1 MSGIVQQ
8 KSAVATGTSVSAT
21 FDNPVGGNLIIAAL
35 FTSSQQASS
44 VTDTGAGQPYQI
56 ALDQLP
62 QFGYLFEMFFY
73 KIPNGGSYNSLTVTA
88 NLSGSDTAHLH
99 IFEVA
104 GGYDSTEQSGA
115 NYNGTNSLNGT
126 VSTGGATTHAD
137 SFVLAMFS
145 DSFGSGVTWTPG
157 AGFTA
162 GPTTAGG
169 HVVFSEGKEVTSAG
183 VQTATASQN
192 FASAIA
198 SGIATFYASGGPPP
212 PPPPSSGIF
221 LGSVRVVSS
230 APSGAR
236 NSFLGTVKVVGSVP
250 AGSSNPYLGQVV
262 EVVSAP
268 SGDSNPSLG
277 EVVVV
282 SSAPANDTDPF
293 LGSVINT

>member
-21 FDNPVGGNLIIAAL
+21 FDSPTGNSNLIIAAL
-35 FTSSQQASS
+35 FTNSQPAST
-44 VTDTGAGQPYQI
+44 VNDTGDGQQYQI
-56 ALDQLP
+56 ALDQQP
-62 QFGYLFEMFFY
+62 QAGYLFEIYFH
-73 KIPNGGSYNSLTVTA
+73 KNANLSYNSLTV
-88 NLSGSDTAHLH
+88 NVSLSGSDTAHLH

-115 NYNGTNSLNGT
+115 NWQSTNSLNGT
-126 VSTGGATTHAD
+126 VSTSGATTHAN
-137 SFVLAMFS
+137 SFVLAMFA
-145 DSFGSGVTWTPG
+145 DNFGSGVTWTPG

-162 GPTTAGG
+162 GQTTAGG
-169 HVVFSEGKEVTSAG
+169 HVVFSEGREVTSTG

-192 FASAIA
+192 FSSVIG

-212 PPPPSSGIF
+212 PPPPTSGTF

-230 APSGAR
+230 APAGAR
-236 NSFLGTVKVVGSVP
+236 NPFLGTVKVVGSVP
-250 AGSSNPYLGQVV
+250 SGATNPYLGQVV
-262 EVVSAP
+262 EVSSVP

-282 SSAPANDTDPF
+282 SSAPAGAADPF